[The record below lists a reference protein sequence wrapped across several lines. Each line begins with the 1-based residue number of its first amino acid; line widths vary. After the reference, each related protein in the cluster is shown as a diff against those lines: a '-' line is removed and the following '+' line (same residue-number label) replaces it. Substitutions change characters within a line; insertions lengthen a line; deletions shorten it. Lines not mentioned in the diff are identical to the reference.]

1 MLHEI
6 ERLAA
11 KHSLGIDSIAFARM
25 RDEARR
31 GEISPYTAGDSV
43 LRHLRDIE
51 MDWLYDNVAGYR
63 NLLDEY
69 RDGTLLYEISVSR
82 IWNRDSGKDD
92 GKLEKEWIR
101 DMKERYKVIVYE
113 KEFAKIK

>member
-11 KHSLGIDSIAFARM
+11 KHSMSLDSVAIARI
-25 RDEARR
+25 REKARR

-43 LRHLRDIE
+43 LRRLRDIE
-51 MDWLYDNVAGYR
+51 IDWLYDNVADYR

-69 RDGTLLYEISVSR
+69 RDGSLLYEISLSR
-82 IWNRDSGKDD
+82 IWSRDSGKDD
-92 GKLEKEWIR
+92 GRLEKEWIR